1 MGPAGSLS
9 GDARTF
15 SHGAP
20 HHDTTHRDSRERF
33 HSDPDRYRFP
43 GKYEAH
49 EASCDGTLKVWD
61 LETGAVTHTL
71 KGHLQ
76 PVIALAAT
84 RDGHR
89 AVSGAADK
97 TIRVWDLDR
106 GGVEA
111 CFHADGEVVCCAS
124 LDTGAAIVA
133 GDAYGRVYHLVLE
146 DLKFAAR

>member
-49 EASCDGTLKVWD
+49 EASCDGTLRTRVPFM
-61 LETGAVTHTL
+61 THAQLDVSPCVRSARAQPPATL
-71 KGHLQ
+71 PG
-76 PVIALAAT
+76 
-84 RDGHR
+84 
-89 AVSGAADK
+89 
-97 TIRVWDLDR
+97 
-106 GGVEA
+106 
-111 CFHADGEVVCCAS
+111 
-124 LDTGAAIVA
+124 
-133 GDAYGRVYHLVLE
+133 
-146 DLKFAAR
+146 